1 MGGQVTTMIERS
13 RGEGRGVRRTTTAVR
28 RTEGDLLLLLI
39 AWTIT
44 VTPLDPAVALPPLE
58 TADTSTTVTWAKA
71 ITGATLRTPGQGT
84 PTGRQGIEAEI
95 GTGTM
100 TAMRRGTRGTT
111 TTTANATTAEGAA
124 HHLLREDAAGQ
135 KRAEENILV
144 IRRKARAPPRGV
156 PAPIHRQPAPH
167 QHWTE
172 MGI

>member
-71 ITGATLRTPGQGT
+71 ITGRTDNFLVHPQQSKIRERLRSCPPPLSHIRRDSSHPRSRDSYRTPRFAAPRLRLSQCCLVNSLEQG
-84 PTGRQGIEAEI
+84 
-95 GTGTM
+95 
-100 TAMRRGTRGTT
+100 
-111 TTTANATTAEGAA
+111 
-124 HHLLREDAAGQ
+124 
-135 KRAEENILV
+135 
-144 IRRKARAPPRGV
+144 
-156 PAPIHRQPAPH
+156 
-167 QHWTE
+167 
-172 MGI
+172 